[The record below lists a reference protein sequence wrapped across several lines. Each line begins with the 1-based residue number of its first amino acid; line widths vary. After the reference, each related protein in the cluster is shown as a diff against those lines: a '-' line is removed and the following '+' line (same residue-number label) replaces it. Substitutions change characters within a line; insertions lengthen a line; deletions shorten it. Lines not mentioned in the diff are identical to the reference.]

1 MAGLEQ
7 KYLNANMT
15 DLAGIVKNDGTKPTP
30 IQYGK
35 GVSSFH
41 TSYMLDPTSYKT
53 PGHITYGYQLS
64 GRAAGSKLD
73 LQDSGPQNAPL
84 NHHKQQYTPQSGETY
99 TDAIPT
105 LLQHRAIDALK

>member
-35 GVSSFH
+35 SVSSFH
-41 TSYMLDPTSYKT
+41 TSYMLDPTSYINGG
-53 PGHITYGYQLS
+53 PITYGYQLK
-64 GRAAGSKLD
+64 GMTRGSKLD

-84 NHHKQQYTPQSGETY
+84 NHHLQQYTPNGQTY
-99 TDAIPT
+99 TDTIPT